1 MLETNSNIELKLL
14 GFGFWK
20 KNIIFKHLKKIT

>member
-1 MLETNSNIELKLL
+1 MLETNYNIELKLL

-20 KNIIFKHLKKIT
+20 KIQFLNIKKKIT